1 MTFAL
6 GILAG
11 FLCLAIHELG
21 HLLAGLSFGYPFK
34 VYIVGPLR
42 IDRGPSDKVR
52 LGWNLV
58 PWLYGGMAAALP
70 NRTRGLRWRMAVVAA
85 AGPMANIVL
94 AIVASL
100 LLASLPVS
108 GPWRTELQWIRL
120 LSAVLALNLVPLRNG
135 PFVTDGLRLW
145 RLLAPG
151 DGRDLEMAILSAAAQ
166 TQAGVRPRD
175 WDAAW
180 IDRRL
185 AIKDDAACH
194 LDVHLAAAA
203 IAFDR
208 GAYDCA
214 GESYAA
220 AIGIASRFPAYVAGG
235 AFVEAAWF
243 EARRGAGAA
252 RARELLA
259 RTPKWVLLLTDADR
273 LRAEAA
279 IAFSEG
285 DHERAK
291 ALAERA
297 LEISSP
303 QSAGPRAWLR
313 DLIAEAGR
321 DPRATTSRPRGTE
334 TESGA

>member
-6 GILAG
+6 GILGA
-11 FLCLAIHELG
+11 FVCLAIHELG
-21 HLLAGLSFGYPFK
+21 HLLAGLSFGYPFA

-42 IDRGPSDKVR
+42 VDRGPSSHIR
-52 LGWNLV
+52 IGWNRV
-58 PWLYGGMAAALP
+58 PWLYGGAAAVLP
-70 NRTRGLRWRMAVVAA
+70 NRTGGLRWRMAVVAA

-94 AIVASL
+94 AVAASV
-100 LLASLPVS
+100 LLASVTAS

-135 PFVTDGLRLW
+135 PFATDGLRVW

-151 DGRDLEMAILSAAAQ
+151 AERNLEMAILSAAAQ

-180 IDRRL
+180 IEHGL
-185 AIKDDAACH
+185 AIRDNAFYQLDAY
-194 LDVHLAAAA
+194 LAAAA

-208 GAYDCA
+208 RAYDSA

-220 AIGIASRFPAYVAGG
+220 AVAIASRLPAYLAGG
-235 AFVEAAWF
+235 TFVEAAWF
-243 EARRGAGAA
+243 EARRGAGAT

-259 RTPKWVLLLTDADR
+259 RTPEWVLMLQDADR
-273 LRAEAA
+273 VRAEAA
-279 IAFSEG
+279 IALSEG
-285 DHERAK
+285 DPERAK

-297 LEISSP
+297 LDIGSP

-313 DLIAEAGR
+313 DLIAEAGA
-321 DPRATTSRPRGTE
+321 DPRATTSRPRGLE

>member
-1 MTFAL
+1 MTFAF
-6 GILAG
+6 GILAA

-21 HLLAGLSFGYPFK
+21 HLLAGLSFGYSFT

-52 LGWNLV
+52 LGWNRV

-70 NRTRGLRWRMAVVAA
+70 NRTSGLLRRMAVVAA
-85 AGPMANIVL
+85 AGPLANILL
-94 AIVASL
+94 AIVASV
-100 LLASLPVS
+100 LLAWLPAS

-120 LSAVLALNLVPLRNG
+120 LSALLALNLVPLRNG
-135 PFVTDGLRLW
+135 PLVTDGMRVW

-151 DGRDLEMAILSAAAQ
+151 PGRDLEMAILSVAAQ
-166 TQAGVRPRD
+166 AQAGARPRD
-175 WDAAW
+175 WDATW
-180 IDRRL
+180 IERGL
-185 AIKDDAACH
+185 AIKDDASYH
-194 LDVHLAAAA
+194 LDTYLAAAA

-208 GAYDCA
+208 GEYDSA

-220 AIGIASRFPAYVAGG
+220 ATAIASRLPAWVAGG

-243 EARRGAGAA
+243 EARRGAGAT

-259 RTPKWVLLLTDADR
+259 RTPKWVLMLTDADR

-285 DHERAK
+285 NRERAK

-297 LEISSP
+297 LEISSA

-313 DLIAEAGR
+313 DLIVEAGGL
-321 DPRATTSRPRGTE
+321 AHRPSHGILP
-334 TESGA
+334 SSSL